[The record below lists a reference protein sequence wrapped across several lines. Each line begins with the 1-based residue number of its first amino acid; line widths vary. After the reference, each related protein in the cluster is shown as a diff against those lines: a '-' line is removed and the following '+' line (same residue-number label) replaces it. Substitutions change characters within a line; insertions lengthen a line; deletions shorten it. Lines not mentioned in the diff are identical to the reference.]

1 MVEPQPKMSI
11 IVPVF
16 NSRAH
21 LKTCLNSIVQ
31 AIHEYGN
38 AELILVDNG
47 STDGS
52 FEILRSDYAEFA
64 KIYQLRD
71 VTISA
76 LRNYGA
82 RVAAGDFLCFIDS
95 DFLVPQNYL
104 QRVIQLFE
112 SVDTD
117 AAGWVW
123 SLPESSHWVEETW
136 QTLHSEDRDRYV
148 PYLPSGNF
156 VIRNKTYDE
165 LGGFRED
172 LITGEDAELGVRM
185 TASGVRMY
193 ESRALAAVNLGNPKS
208 LRAFF
213 WTNLWHGLGMMGG
226 LSYSWFDK
234 TLLMTLLHLAFT
246 VVGLLNLFYSG
257 TRLRISIAELVL
269 LMSIAPASAVIYR
282 SARRRAMYR
291 PLRSFLLY
299 HVYFAARVSAL
310 FKLVYLRFR
319 GRDRPQNISPRR

>member
-1 MVEPQPKMSI
+1 MLGRTAKISI
-11 IVPVF
+11 IIPVF

-31 AIHEYGN
+31 TIHEYRN
-38 AELILVDNG
+38 AELILIDNG

-52 FEILRSDYAEFA
+52 FEILRSDYADLA

-76 LRNYGA
+76 LRNHGA
-82 RVAAGDFLCFIDS
+82 RVATGDLLCFIDS

-104 QRVIQLFE
+104 QRAIQLFE

-123 SLPESSHWVEETW
+123 DLPESSHWVEKTW
-136 QTLHSEDRDRYV
+136 WTLHCEDRDRYV

-156 VIRNKTYDE
+156 VIRKKMFDE
-165 LGGFRED
+165 VGGFRED
-172 LITGEDAELGVRM
+172 LITGEDAELGVRL
-185 TASGVRMY
+185 TANGFRMY

-213 WTNLWHGLGMMGG
+213 RTNLWHGLGMMGG

-234 TLLMTLLHLAFT
+234 TLFLTLLHFALT
-246 VVGLLNLFYSG
+246 IVGVLNLFDSG
-257 TRLRISIAELVL
+257 IGLRGRIARLVL
-269 LMSIAPASAVIYR
+269 LTSIAPAIAVIYR
-282 SARRRAMYR
+282 GLRRRAMYQ

-310 FKLVYLRFR
+310 FKLIYLRFR
-319 GRDRPQNISPRR
+319 GRVRPQNISPRR